1 MSDAGQNGQDE
12 NTSAETGTM
21 GEETKKEQTKTVTH
35 PIQKIYF
42 GSPGTGKSHKVKEET
57 QDGITINAVF
67 HPEYTYG
74 DFMGK
79 LLPHTQDGKVSYN
92 YYPGHFMRALAAAYK
107 EIVERPA
114 SPGQVFLV
122 IDEINRGNSA
132 AIFGTVFQLLD
143 RESNG
148 WSSYAIDI
156 SQMEKE
162 ALLEE
167 MGYEYK
173 INVGFVKKGTMT
185 EDGDAEMFSGM
196 KYHYKET
203 WLGNKKSESKIML
216 PSNLNIIC
224 TMNTSDESIYYMD
237 SAFKRRWGWE
247 YIPVNNRGGNDGLD
261 DVKIKTKDGVIPWV
275 PFVTN
280 LNRFLCAQHDHI
292 RKVEDK
298 QIGYYFIKAE
308 GEIIPEDQ
316 IKNKL
321 MFFLWDSV
329 FARSKKPLEDLVG
342 VKKLITFGDFCNKFD
357 VFIREIASK
366 NKTIDTPT

>member
-1 MSDAGQNGQDE
+1 MSDDQD
-12 NTSAETGTM
+12 
-21 GEETKKEQTKTVTH
+21 KKNH

-42 GSPGTGKSHKVKEET
+42 GSPGTGKSHKVKGET
-57 QDGITINAVF
+57 KDGITINAVF

-92 YYPGHFMRALAAAYK
+92 YYPGHFMQALAAAYK
-107 EIVERPA
+107 EIFKHTDNTPE
-114 SPGQVFLV
+114 QVYLV

-143 RESNG
+143 RDNDG

-156 SQMEKE
+156 SDMEKYAIFE
-162 ALLEE
+162 A
-167 MGYEYK
+167 MGYLRSVTNGVCDYK
-173 INVGFVKKGTMT
+173 RDASSSNF
-185 EDGDAEMFSGM
+185 DGKIKTSENGQ
-196 KYHYKET
+196 YKT
-203 WLGNKKSESKIML
+203 IIANGKILL
-216 PSNLNIIC
+216 PPNLNIIG

-247 YIPVNNRGGNDGLD
+247 YIPVDNGKDDPELNKAVIEMKVKENGND
-261 DVKIKTKDGVIPWV
+261 VEKSIQWV
-275 PFVTN
+275 GFVNN
-280 LNRFLCAQHDHI
+280 LNEFLCNQHNHI

-308 GEIIPEDQ
+308 DGKIPVDQ

-329 FARSKKPLEDLVG
+329 FARSKKPLEDLPEFTD
-342 VKKLITFGDFCNKFD
+342 KKLITFGDFCD
-357 VFIREIASK
+357 QYETFITKIASG
-366 NKTIDTPT
+366 NTSTDTPT